1 MSRPQKTLTDYIVIA
16 ISPALIMILIGSLIF
31 FLVEAFYQGEYQ
43 GRVRWAFG
51 CFVFASVLIGRIS
64 IDEGREHAT
73 LFAIPLA
80 LAMLVVLSRF
90 VEFRGP
96 LAGLSLPLNIG
107 LIAIVLW
114 CADRLTWDC
123 TVIDERK
130 DASGQGLLQTA
141 GLDRPRRDRGAM
153 EPTPGEPRDDT
164 GSEDLDATSSRDAP
178 PALTWWQRFREYRN
192 RPHAPGV
199 WVIYISLAALPLF
212 GLGQRFIPAANIDS
226 RRYAFW
232 MLCAFV
238 ASALGLLLN
247 SSFLALRRYL
257 RQRHLEMP
265 VQMAGVW
272 LGTGLAMILVLLL
285 LSAALPRPHPEY
297 SITQLDWSVGSPTG
311 QRPSRFGAGQEGAE
325 DPQRKSTTAT
335 TGKSSSDV
343 PDDDSRTTRASTD
356 ANTQNGQSPDGG
368 AGESQGDQEKP
379 SDEPRASGG
388 DGQKSKS
395 SSDKGSGSGTSG
407 SKTGQPSS
415 GESGTGKSASGKSAS
430 GKSASGKSASG
441 KSEGDKSEGG
451 RSDSG
456 KTDAAKSQTSQPD
469 ESSSESAE
477 SRKSESD
484 SSESK
489 PAESAVEK
497 SRQQAESSAQE
508 ARPARNPLT
517 NLHTMLNSALNTLPH
532 VIKWLYYLV
541 IFGLVAYLVWK
552 YRDRVRGALQGFLD
566 AIRDLLSRLRGG
578 QARGVATEPAAIPEA
593 SAPPRPFS
601 AFPDPFASGEA
612 KRWPPSQLVVYTFRA
627 LEAWAREH
635 DCPRMED
642 QTPHEF
648 AVRLGAKAEKLGNEA
663 TRLADLYCAAAFSDR
678 PVAPA
683 NAQRLETLWKTL
695 KSY

>member
-43 GRVRWAFG
+43 SRVRWAFG

-107 LIAIVLW
+107 LVAIVLW

-153 EPTPGEPRDDT
+153 EATPGEPRNDT

-178 PALTWWQRFREYRN
+178 PALTWWQRIREYRN

-199 WVIYISLAALPLF
+199 WVIYVSLAALPLF
-212 GLGQRFIPAANIDS
+212 GIGQRFIPADNIDS

-272 LGTGLAMILVLLL
+272 LGTGLAMIFVLLL

-297 SITQLDWSVGSPTG
+297 SITQLNWSVGSPTG
-311 QRPSRFGAGQEGAE
+311 QRPSRFGAGREGAE
-325 DPQRKSTTAT
+325 DPQRNSGTAT
-335 TGKSSSDV
+335 KGKSSSDV
-343 PDDDSRTTRASTD
+343 PDADSNTNRATTD
-356 ANTQNGQSPDGG
+356 AETQNDLSSDS
-368 AGESQGDQEKP
+368 AADVSQGDQEKP
-379 SDEPRASGG
+379 SDEPRATGG
-388 DGQKSKS
+388 DGQASKS
-395 SSDKGSGSGTSG
+395 PSGKGSGSGATG
-407 SKTGQPSS
+407 SETGQPSS
-415 GESGTGKSASGKSAS
+415 GESGTGKSATGKSAS
-430 GKSASGKSASG
+430 GKSD
-441 KSEGDKSEGG
+441 GDKSEGG
-451 RSDSG
+451 RSSG
-456 KTDAAKSQTSQPD
+456 GKADAAKSQASQPN

-477 SRKSESD
+477 SRTSESG
-484 SSESK
+484 SHESNA
-489 PAESAVEK
+489 AESAAAK
-497 SRQQAESSAQE
+497 SRQQPESSAQQPQ
-508 ARPARNPLT
+508 RARNPLPDPQAI
-517 NLHTMLNSALNTLPH
+517 LNTALNTLPH

-541 IFGLVAYLVWK
+541 IFGLVAYLVWR
-552 YRDRVRGALQGFLD
+552 YRDRVRSALQGFLD
-566 AIRDLLSRLRGG
+566 AIRDLLVRFLGG
-578 QARGVATEPAAIPEA
+578 QARGVSTEPAAISPA

-612 KRWPPSQLVVYTFRA
+612 RRWPPNQLVVYTFRA

-648 AVRLGAKAEKLGNEA
+648 AVCLGVKGDDVGIEA
-663 TRLADLYCAAAFSDR
+663 TRLADLYCAAAFSNR
-678 PVAPA
+678 PVATA
-683 NAQRLETLWKTL
+683 NVQRLESLWKTL
-695 KSY
+695 QSY